1 MQKIII
7 TIFALALLFTFNNSN
22 AQYLT
27 ENFESAWTG
36 SPEAPT
42 GWTQTRTVLIGNGI
56 PDGILSTSGEKDWQ
70 RNTNTGVA
78 TWSLSPST
86 PGVVPNGAVSG
97 TGVAWLQSRDFG
109 GSAQNWGS
117 RRLESPIVNLSA
129 STSPYVRFWMFFADG
144 STVVSL
150 RIMGSSDGGT
160 TWRVLQQ
167 VPSNFGQTTV
177 TSATPWE
184 RISISIPSDFRTA
197 NMKIGIEYTSI
208 WGTNNLFIDDVTI
221 EEFTPTTITSAMT
234 GNWGSTGTWTG
245 GVVPTSDNNV
255 VIAAGHTV
263 TSNLNNV
270 RMQNLT
276 VDGTL
281 NYSSATTTLLNTI
294 QGDLT
299 VSATGTYNSFFSTT
313 GKRTYLGGS
322 LTNAGTINFGI
333 SATSTSEATLIFMG
347 YGNANFSN
355 SGTISFGKMNGIWH
369 FKDGMVVYLNPVT
382 ITTRAVFGLGSVN
395 PNGNLTLGNSAAVT
409 TMTIEKQ
416 KGNLTASPIFGAGVT
431 RSVQYNDG
439 SGVSGTL
446 SNQFAPCNRI
456 NTVPGFE
463 VEEISMV
470 RTVTGTLTINTHGN
484 VELTAPL
491 TVGTATTGAL
501 TLTRGIVITTPT
513 NILRTTSFFSPGTGV
528 DPSTA
533 TPSLT
538 HGSYISGP
546 MRIDFP
552 TSTTSR
558 TFALGVGT
566 SYNDSIPTANV
577 RKAVLF
583 ATTTAWTAST
593 SLTGSI
599 TAKPSGSM
607 VMGDSSTSATGTRGY
622 YFDLNS
628 GPDLPTNST
637 INLGF
642 RNYNFGDGSGSD
654 SVLGSQNNIRLI
666 QSTSLTGPWTSR
678 TNASGTGAIVAN
690 TNYTRTSPTAAPGPI
705 APLGTNGG
713 FFAWGTSALTNDVAI
728 NSIAP
733 SGTNYY
739 VAASNIPMT
748 GSVINNGVSTTTSDV
763 TVVRRI
769 IGTGYVDTKTVPSGL
784 TPSSTANINFADF
797 SGWTAGV
804 TYTIKDSLYYAGDG
818 VPTNDT
824 LSTTF
829 TPITPKTTIVIYG
842 TDTRSRDSLM
852 VHFDSLFGSSS
863 ATDFVDFSVGLPT
876 ISLSNWRSVIFCLG
890 STLNWSAAARDSMKA
905 FLDNASDPMNKKSLL
920 IFGNDLGYNN
930 DPRRNAG
937 ALPAD
942 TVFYRQYLR
951 AQYWS
956 DDWVD
961 NFVLSDSTLK
971 GLGAFSTITDQRV
984 NDPFPDCV
992 APALWNQGSGT
1003 LTSALIPLTEDGDG
1017 DSAAAISYS
1026 GTFYNVFYGTNVY
1039 ANYKG
1044 TGFADAPSGQLLE
1057 IVDAWIQSQG
1067 GSLPVELS
1075 SFIASSN
1082 RNLVELKWITA
1093 SEINNSGFDIERK
1106 PASGNVWTKIG
1117 NVQGSGNSTSPKNY
1131 VFNDNNLQTG
1141 KYNYRLKQIDYNGN
1155 FEYFNLSSEVNVGV
1169 PASFD
1174 LSQNYPNPFNP
1185 MTKIN
1190 FDLAA
1195 DSKVSLKVY
1204 DMLGREVY
1212 SVFNN
1217 ELKTAGYYTA
1227 QLNFGSLASGTY
1239 FYRIIAI
1246 GLNGQE
1252 FITTKKMQLVK

>member
-1 MQKIII
+1 MII
-7 TIFALALLFTFNNSN
+7 TICVINAFDTVN
-22 AQYLT
+22 AQYLSET
-27 ENFESAWTG
+27 FESAWTG
-36 SPEAPT
+36 SPEAPP

-56 PDGILSTSGEKDWQ
+56 PDGITVTTGEKDWQ
-70 RNTNTGVA
+70 RNNNTGVA
-78 TWSLSPST
+78 TWSLTPST
-86 PGVVPNGAVSG
+86 PGTVPNAAISG

-109 GSAQNWGS
+109 GSGQNWGS
-117 RRLESPIVNLSA
+117 RRLESPIVNLTA

-144 STVVSL
+144 SSTVSL

-167 VPSNFGQTTV
+167 VPHNFGQTTV
-177 TSATPWE
+177 SSSTPWE
-184 RISISIPSDFRTA
+184 RISIAIPSDFRTA
-197 NMKIGIEYTSI
+197 NMKIGIEFTSI
-208 WGTNNLFIDDVTI
+208 WGTNNLFIDDLTI
-221 EEFTPTTITSAMT
+221 EEFTPTTITSAAT
-234 GNWGSTGTWTG
+234 GNWNVGGTWVG

-263 TSNLNNV
+263 TSNVNIA

-276 VDGTL
+276 INGTM
-281 NYSSATTTLLNTI
+281 NYSSATATLLNCI

-299 VSATGTYNSFFSTT
+299 INAGGAYNSFFSTT

-322 LTNAGTINFGI
+322 ISNAGTIDFGI
-333 SATSTSEATLIFMG
+333 SATSSSEATLIFLG
-347 YGNANFSN
+347 YGNATFTNT
-355 SGTISFGKMNGIWH
+355 GTIAFGKMNGIWH
-369 FKDGMVVYLNPVT
+369 FKDGLVTYNSPVT

-416 KGNLTASPIFGAGVT
+416 KGELTAAPTFGAGVT
-431 RSVQYNDG
+431 RSMQYNDG
-439 SGVSGTL
+439 AGVSGTL

-456 NTVPGFE
+456 NTIPGEE
-463 VEEISMV
+463 VEIISAV
-470 RTVTGTLTINTHGN
+470 RTVAGTLTINTHGN
-484 VELTAPL
+484 VQLAYPL

-558 TFALGVGT
+558 TFAFGVGT

-577 RKAVLF
+577 RKAVVF

-599 TAKPSGSM
+599 TAKPTGSM
-607 VMGDSSTSATGTRGY
+607 VMGDSSSSATGTRGY

-628 GPDLPTNST
+628 GPDLPTNAT

-654 SVLGSQNNIRLI
+654 SVLGAQNNIRII
-666 QSTSLTGPWTSR
+666 QSISLSGPWTSR
-678 TNASGTGAIVAN
+678 TNASGSGTIVAN

-713 FFAWGTSALTNDVAI
+713 FFAWGTSALANDIAI

-733 SGTNYY
+733 SGTSFYLP
-739 VAASNIPMT
+739 ASNIPMT
-748 GSVINNGVSTTTSDV
+748 GSVINNGVATTTSAI
-763 TVVRRI
+763 TVVRRV

-784 TPSSTANINFADF
+784 TPSSIANINFADF

-804 TYTIKDSLYYAGDG
+804 TYTIKDSLYYMGDA

-852 VHFDSLFGSSS
+852 LHFNDLIGPTYVNFI
-863 ATDFVDFSVGLPT
+863 DFSVGLPN
-876 ISLSNWRSVIFCLG
+876 ISLSNWRSVIFCLP
-890 STLNWSAAARDSMKA
+890 SASNWTAAARDSMKA

-920 IFGNDLGYNN
+920 IFGNDIGYNN

-937 ALPAD
+937 APAAD

-961 NFVLSDSTLK
+961 NFVSSDSTLK
-971 GLGAFSTITDQRV
+971 GLGAFSTITNQRV

-992 APALWNQGSGT
+992 RPATWNAGSGT
-1003 LTSALIPLTEDGDG
+1003 LTSALIPINEDGDG
-1017 DSAAAISYS
+1017 DSAAGISYS

-1039 ANYKG
+1039 ANYIG

-1057 IVDAWIQSQG
+1057 VVDAWIQSQG

-1082 RNLVELKWITA
+1082 RNSVELKWITA
-1093 SEINNSGFDIERK
+1093 TEINNSGFDIERK
-1106 PASGNVWTKIG
+1106 PVSGNVWSKIG